1 MAAAGPVHGRGKVSS
16 GRRKAAPPIRTAAD
30 YPTNGDKRV
39 ADLETALR
47 KCGLRD
53 GMVISSHHHLRDG
66 DRVALM
72 ALEAA
77 RKNRRQRPDLVSQR
91 IVSLAEER
99 DRADGVRRHP
109 PHRRQHERP
118 ARRLLH
124 AGQDARHGRAALAW
138 RALAGDSGWRSP
150 HRYRGHRRADRGSFG
165 NCDGSHGKSACG
177 SLGFALAD
185 SIYADHVI
193 VVTDNLV
200 PFPCVPWQIQG
211 NNVDYVVEV
220 DSIGDPAKIVSGTTQ
235 ITRSP
240 DRLRIAELVARFL
253 RDAGIMR
260 NGFSFQAGAGGIAL
274 AFVSYLKQMMKQAG
288 VKARFV
294 RGGSTKYLVELLEEG
309 LTDYILDGQTFDLD
323 GVRSMANNP
332 RHVATSPFT
341 SYNYHGKGNFASMV
355 DAVVLGATEVDVNFN
370 ANVVTHS
377 DGRLL
382 HGIGGWQNCLASRCT
397 ILAVP
402 SFRDRIPVIVDEVTT
417 LCGPGELI
425 DVVVTERGIAINPR
439 RQDLIGC
446 GQRIEAADPSAREIK
461 EEVER
466 ICGGKPQ
473 RPDARRSS
481 RGRREMG
488 RWHGARY
495 GLAIPVVKRNSK
507 VKHEAR
513 SGIPSLLLSSCGWSS
528 AAVAQ
533 RGQARSRQSE
543 CRRGLR
549 RQSTSTALSPG
560 REFRFRADR
569 KLTSSSPAKRS
580 GSFMPSRPMPP
591 VLRLTPCT

>member
-1 MAAAGPVHGRGKVSS
+1 MEKTELTANAIGRLVPGFVNGRPQFPYS
-16 GRRKAAPPIRTAAD
+16 GVGQYRPSGTKASPPIRTAAD
-30 YPTNGDKRV
+30 YPENGDKRV

-66 DRVALM
+66 DRVAMM
-72 ALEAA
+72 ALDAAA
-77 RKNRRQRPDLVSQR
+77 RLGARGLTWFPSASFPCQK
-91 IVSLAEER
+91 
-99 DRADGVRRHP
+99 RAIELMEAGVIDHIEGSMNGPLGDYCTQGKMRGMGVLRSHGGRWQAIQDGEVHIDIAVIAAP
-109 PHRRQHERP
+109 T
-118 ARRLLH
+118 A
-124 AGQDARHGRAALAW
+124 DA
-138 RALAGDSGWRSP
+138 
-150 HRYRGHRRADRGSFG
+150 FG
-165 NCDGSHGKSACG
+165 NGDGSHGRSACG

-185 SIYADHVI
+185 SLYADRVI

-200 PFPCVPWQIQG
+200 PFPCIPWQIQG

-220 DSIGDPAKIVSGTTQ
+220 DSIGDPARIVSGATQ

-260 NGFSFQAGAGGIAL
+260 NGFSFQAGSGGIAL
-274 AFVSYLKQMMKQAG
+274 AFVSYLKRMMREAG

-309 LTDYILDGQTFDLD
+309 LTDYILDGQTFDLS
-323 GVRSMANNP
+323 GVQSLASNP

-341 SYNYHGKGNFASMV
+341 SYNYHGKGNFASIL
-355 DAVVLGATEVDVNFN
+355 DAVVLGATEIDTDFN

-382 HGIGGWQNCLASRCT
+382 HGIGGWQNCLAGGCT

-439 RQDLIGC
+439 RQDLMNAVKSSKLPI
-446 GQRIEAADPSAREIK
+446 RPIEEIK
-461 EEVER
+461 REVER
-466 ICGGKPQ
+466 ICGGEPQ
-473 RPDARRSS
+473 RAKHSKRPVA
-481 RGRREMG
+481 
-488 RWHGARY
+488 
-495 GLAIPVVKRNSK
+495 VVKW
-507 VKHEAR
+507 VD
-513 SGIPSLLLSSCGWSS
+513 GTLLDTVWQTVS
-528 AAVAQ
+528 
-533 RGQARSRQSE
+533 
-543 CRRGLR
+543 
-549 RQSTSTALSPG
+549 
-560 REFRFRADR
+560 
-569 KLTSSSPAKRS
+569 
-580 GSFMPSRPMPP
+580 
-591 VLRLTPCT
+591 